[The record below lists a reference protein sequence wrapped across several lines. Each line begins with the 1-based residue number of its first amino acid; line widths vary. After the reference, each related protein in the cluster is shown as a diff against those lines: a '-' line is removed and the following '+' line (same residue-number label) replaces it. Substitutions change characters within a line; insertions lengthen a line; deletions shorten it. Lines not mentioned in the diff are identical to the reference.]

1 MGLAKCL
8 RLLTGGDGGGSNIHK
23 TCLRNTWMF
32 PYRLILHTKDIHDVE
47 CTMINSN
54 PKGKLTLKNLNEG
67 RKWTVLKSMFEK
79 YVELSEQ

>member
-1 MGLAKCL
+1 MRGVEFI
-8 RLLTGGDGGGSNIHK
+8 TGHMVYTPAYKS
-23 TCLRNTWMF
+23 
-32 PYRLILHTKDIHDVE
+32 ILQTKDIHAVE

-54 PKGKLTLKNLNEG
+54 PKGKLTLKKLNEG

>member
-1 MGLAKCL
+1 MRGVEFI
-8 RLLTGGDGGGSNIHK
+8 TGHMVY
-23 TCLRNTWMF
+23 NTA
-32 PYRLILHTKDIHDVE
+32 YRLILQTKDIHDVE

-67 RKWTVLKSMFEK
+67 RKWTVLKSMFKK

>member
-1 MGLAKCL
+1 MRGVEFITGHMVYNLA
-8 RLLTGGDGGGSNIHK
+8 
-23 TCLRNTWMF
+23 
-32 PYRLILHTKDIHDVE
+32 YRLILHTKDIHDVE